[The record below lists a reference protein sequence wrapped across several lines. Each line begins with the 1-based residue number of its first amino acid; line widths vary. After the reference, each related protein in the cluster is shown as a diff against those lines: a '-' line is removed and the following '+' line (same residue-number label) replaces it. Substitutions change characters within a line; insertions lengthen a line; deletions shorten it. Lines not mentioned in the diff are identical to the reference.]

1 MCVRERE
8 RESALFSFSA
18 VLYPRTADEVGLG
31 GLLEGQDGRRLEA
44 QVGLEVLGDLADQA
58 LEGQLADQEVGRL
71 LVLADLAERDRSRAV
86 PVGLLD
92 TAWSGRFEREKK
104 RGEKTRSEE
113 RTKKRRSSLPTL
125 LWLFALANLSLG
137 RLLARIPL
145 KPRAVASRAPF
156 SSLPR
161 QTRALRLR
169 LGARGENGPVARK
182 AAAAQRGEGVERLR
196 MNENHERKD
205 APVAGADLRAALVA
219 SCLRGALPPVD
230 LRAVCLVRAIVSLV
244 GGVLGWGEEGRWKG

>member
-1 MCVRERE
+1 MDGGQVG
-8 RESALFSFSA
+8 
-18 VLYPRTADEVGLG
+18 VLEEPDEVGLG
-31 GLLEGQDGRRLEA
+31 GLLERQDGRRLEA

-92 TAWSGRFEREKK
+92 TAWSGRFEREQK

-113 RTKKRRSSLPTL
+113 RTKKRSSLPPP
-125 LWLFALANLSLG
+125 LWLLVLANLSLG

-145 KPRAVASRAPF
+145 APRAVASRAPF

-169 LGARGENGPVARK
+169 LEARGENGPVARK

>member
-1 MCVRERE
+1 MDGGQVG
-8 RESALFSFSA
+8 
-18 VLYPRTADEVGLG
+18 VLEEPDEVGLG
-31 GLLEGQDGRRLEA
+31 GLLERQDGRRLEA

-92 TAWSGRFEREKK
+92 TAWSGRFEREQK

-113 RTKKRRSSLPTL
+113 RTKKRSSLPPP
-125 LWLFALANLSLG
+125 LWLLVLANLSLG

-145 KPRAVASRAPF
+145 APRAVASSAPF

-169 LGARGENGPVARK
+169 LEARGENGPVARK